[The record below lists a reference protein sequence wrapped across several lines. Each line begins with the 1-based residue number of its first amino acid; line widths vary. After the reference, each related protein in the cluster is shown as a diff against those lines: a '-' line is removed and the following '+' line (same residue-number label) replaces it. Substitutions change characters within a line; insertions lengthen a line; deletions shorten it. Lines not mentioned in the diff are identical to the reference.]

1 MKKATTL
8 AIDAWMQHPTKK
20 FLTHS
25 MFDSLNRWNKV
36 DTSAM
41 QSDEF
46 PAYDPAFSV
55 ASMDAGGVERGLVCA
70 WYGPEGG
77 LITNEDVLS
86 VCKSHPDRFYGVASA
101 DIRDPVKAVEEIRHY
116 VEVHGF
122 VGVRVLPW
130 LWEKYADDRL
140 FYPIYAEC
148 ARLNVP
154 LCLQVGHTGPM
165 RMSDVGRP
173 IPNLERVALDFPS
186 LKIVGGHTGAP
197 WTEEMMFLCTKF
209 ENVYIDTS
217 AYKPSRYPKE
227 LVEFMR
233 TRGRKKV
240 LYGSN
245 YPMIT
250 HADIHAQLDQLGLD
264 EEAMTLFLRGNA
276 ERVFRLPGHNNANAK
291 M

>member
-1 MKKATTL
+1 MKQSVL
-8 AIDAWMQHPTKK
+8 AIDAWMQHPTRK

-25 MFDSLNRWNKV
+25 MFTSLNRWNRS

-41 QSDEF
+41 ESESY
-46 PAYDPAFSV
+46 PAYDPNFTV
-55 ASMDAGGVERGLVCA
+55 ASMDAGQVEAGLICA
-70 WYGPEGG
+70 WYGPEGP
-77 LITNEDVLS
+77 LITNEDVRK
-86 VCKSHPDRFYGVASA
+86 VCVSHPERFYGVASA
-101 DIRDPVKAVEEIRHY
+101 DIRDPLKAVQEVRHY
-116 VEVHGF
+116 VEDHGF

-130 LWEKYADDRL
+130 LWEKYATDRL
-140 FYPIYAEC
+140 FYPIYTEC

-154 LCLQVGHTGPM
+154 ICLQVGHTGPM

-173 IPNLERVALDFPS
+173 MPYLERVALDFPT

-197 WTEEMMFLCTKF
+197 WTEEMIFLTTKF
-209 ENVYIDTS
+209 ENVYIDMS

-227 LVEFMR
+227 LVEYMQ

-250 HADIHAQLDQLGLD
+250 HADISQQIDQLGLD
-264 EEAMTLFLRGNA
+264 EEAKMLFLRGNA
-276 ERVFRLPGHNNANAK
+276 ERVFGLNAK
-291 M
+291 KSGKANL